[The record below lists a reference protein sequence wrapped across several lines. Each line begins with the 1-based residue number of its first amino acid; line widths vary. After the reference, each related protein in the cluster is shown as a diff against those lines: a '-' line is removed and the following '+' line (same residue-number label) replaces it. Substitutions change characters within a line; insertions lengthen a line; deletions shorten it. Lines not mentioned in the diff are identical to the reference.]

1 MAHGHGSF
9 CAGSLQLAV
18 HSHMMAGT
26 QELRCL
32 DGVPMPPA
40 RAGDVVD
47 AGCVALT
54 EWANALG
61 SVLGTPARD
70 RSQALT
76 ISALPVAK

>member
-1 MAHGHGSF
+1 
-9 CAGSLQLAV
+9 
-18 HSHMMAGT
+18 
-26 QELRCL
+26 
-32 DGVPMPPA
+32 MPPA